1 MQYRVRIPTYRFG
14 YPNSHHASILARDSM
29 MTMRD
34 TALIAAETS
43 AVRRRLLSQ
52 AVTKRSGRMVSPSA
66 RCSSSPPSLG
76 YRPRP
81 SAAYG
86 LEEDNE

>member
-1 MQYRVRIPTYRFG
+1 MKYRVPIHTYRLV
-14 YPNSHHASILARDSM
+14 YPNSHHAPILARDSM
-29 MTMRD
+29 MNMRD
-34 TALIAAETS
+34 TALIVAETI
-43 AVRRRLLSQ
+43 AVRLRMLSQ